1 MDHSILF
8 SAIRLIRWTLEPGSD
23 FPFFH
28 FFVFKMCNARNTE
41 EPSRLSS
48 LHRGQTKEEVYVTA
62 TAVKNREIRCQLQ
75 PLLQFPLNCTNCIF
89 LARCEEMRAVN
100 ISRYYPHC
108 KMIPYLSNSY
118 TNFFFRDPLY
128 LLKSWNWKIL
138 IKKRNVILI
147 LYKFVILFNLIII
160 QNGDIVEESFH
171 YFNRIRFISIIIS
184 QNCKCKNIRMHLFC
198 TFL

>member
-1 MDHSILF
+1 MSI
-8 SAIRLIRWTLEPGSD
+8 
-23 FPFFH
+23 
-28 FFVFKMCNARNTE
+28 
-41 EPSRLSS
+41 
-48 LHRGQTKEEVYVTA
+48 TA
-62 TAVKNREIRCQLQ
+62 TFAVSLELHKLHIPRQMRRNASCKYFEILSALQ
-75 PLLQFPLNCTNCIF
+75 DDSIF
-89 LARCEEMRAVN
+89 IEFIYE
-100 ISRYYPHC
+100 
-108 KMIPYLSNSY
+108 
-118 TNFFFRDPLY
+118 FFSSWSVC

-184 QNCKCKNIRMHLFC
+184 QNCKCKNIRTHLFY